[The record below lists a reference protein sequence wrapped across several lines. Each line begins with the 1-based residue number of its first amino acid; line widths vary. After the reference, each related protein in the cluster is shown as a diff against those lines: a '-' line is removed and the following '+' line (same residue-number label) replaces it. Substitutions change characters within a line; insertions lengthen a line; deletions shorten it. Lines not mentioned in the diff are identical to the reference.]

1 MGRSKK
7 VRRSAAQIEILRRSW
22 RNEKLNF
29 VDIFIYLSSEV
40 WGRDSAVR
48 TRLKTSPGPGC
59 CFLSP
64 VSVSLAAAGSNI
76 TTVLV
81 SGHEDNIGHNMATI
95 VRSRAANEPSRSF
108 STQRCVS

>member
-1 MGRSKK
+1 MGRGKK

-40 WGRDSAVR
+40 WRLDSAVR

-64 VSVSLAAAGSNI
+64 VSVSLAAGSNI

-95 VRSRAANEPSRSF
+95 VRSSRGNEPSRSF
-108 STQRCVS
+108 SARRCVS

>member
-1 MGRSKK
+1 MGRGKK

-48 TRLKTSPGPGC
+48 TRLKTSPDPGC

-64 VSVSLAAAGSNI
+64 VSVSVAAGSNI

-95 VRSRAANEPSRSF
+95 VRSSPGNEPSQSF
-108 STQRCVS
+108 SVRRCVF